1 MYEEARLAFENYM
14 INYDKNNYLIA
25 LKYVHTYKVVDLMAE
40 LAFRLNLDS
49 EHLEL
54 AKVIG
59 LLHDIGRFEQIRKF
73 NVISDKATDTDHAN
87 ESCVYLFDN
96 GHIRDFIK
104 DNKYDSIILKAI
116 INHNKLKIENG
127 LSSEEL
133 MYAKMIRDMDKIDI
147 FRVLATNYPDSFNA
161 SQVTEEVLKSFSLH
175 ESVDNNLVKTD
186 TDKTISRLSF
196 IFDIN
201 YDESLDILVSTD
213 NFDLYL
219 ATIDVDS
226 NSEKL
231 WKKLREV
238 CFDTINKGVNRN
250 E

>member
-1 MYEEARLAFENYM
+1 MYEEAKLAFENY
-14 INYDKNNYLIA
+14 ISNYDLNDDLIR
-25 LKYVHTYKVVDLMAE
+25 LKYYHTYKVVDLMAE
-40 LAFRLNLDS
+40 IAYRFNLDK

-54 AKVIG
+54 AKIIG
-59 LLHDIGRFEQIRKF
+59 LLHDIGRFEQIKKF
-73 NVISDKATDTDHAN
+73 NIISDKVTNTDYAN

-147 FRVLATNYPDSFNA
+147 FRVLATNYTDSFNA

-186 TDKTISRLSF
+186 TDKTITRLSF

-201 YDESLDILVSTD
+201 YNESLDILVSTD

-219 ATIDVDS
+219 ATVDVDP

-238 CFDTINKGVNRN
+238 CFDTINKGVNSN

>member
-59 LLHDIGRFEQIRKF
+59 LFHDIGRFEQIRKF